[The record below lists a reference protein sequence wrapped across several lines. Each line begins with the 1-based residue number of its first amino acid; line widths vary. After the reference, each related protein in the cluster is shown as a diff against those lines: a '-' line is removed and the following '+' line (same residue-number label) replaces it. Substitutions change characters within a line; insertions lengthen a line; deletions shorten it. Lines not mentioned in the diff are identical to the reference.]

1 MIKQIMKSI
10 RQYKKETI
18 LTPICVAIEVILE
31 TMIPL
36 VMAQLIDEGIYSGN
50 MNIITKIGLEL
61 VLFSIISL
69 LFGFLS
75 AKFSERKIARN

>member
-1 MIKQIMKSI
+1 MKSI

-75 AKFSERKIARN
+75 AKFSERKIARNQ